1 MKGTAEHL
9 HVLVSKIP
17 ILEWFVRIPTEDSA
31 LERWLSRL
39 MG

>member
-17 ILEWFVRIPTEDSA
+17 VLEWFVRIPTDESA
-31 LERWLSRL
+31 LECWLSRL
-39 MG
+39 LS